1 MVSGCI
7 IASELTFKEVDTMTI
22 QQLIDDLNSMIA
34 QGVAPDTLVIVC
46 DTDFDPDPDVLC
58 DFYCEERDR
67 VCLTIM

>member
-1 MVSGCI
+1 MVSGCT

-22 QQLIDDLNSMIA
+22 QQLIDDLNSLIA
-34 QGVAPDTLVIVC
+34 QGVAPDTLVVVC